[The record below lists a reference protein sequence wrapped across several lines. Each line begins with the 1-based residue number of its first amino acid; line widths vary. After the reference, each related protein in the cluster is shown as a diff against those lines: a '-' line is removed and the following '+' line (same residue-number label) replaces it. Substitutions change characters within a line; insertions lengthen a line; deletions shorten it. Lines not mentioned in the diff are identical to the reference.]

1 MLTVVSN
8 KDGRLTIPAEVRA
21 ILHIEGEAHWTVEV
35 ANGAVVLRPAIVV
48 PREDAW
54 AYTAEHRAK
63 VDRAHRDAQAGRE
76 VAVSGSVV
84 GRIAELPDDEMTAEI
99 ARLQEEAERGG
110 GGA

>member
-1 MLTVVSN
+1 
-8 KDGRLTIPAEVRA
+8 
-21 ILHIEGEAHWTVEV
+21 
-35 ANGAVVLRPAIVV
+35 
-48 PREDAW
+48 
-54 AYTAEHRAK
+54 

-76 VAVSGSVV
+76 VAVSGSVL